1 MAILQQLGWLFL
13 KSVPTIIVFLL
24 FYWFLRANFFKPLE
38 RTLAERNARITK
50 ARAEAEAV
58 QAAAKEK
65 VHSYED
71 ALRKARAGVFAEQE
85 TSRQAALD
93 ERAKLLTSVRKL
105 EQEAVRKEKER
116 IAREFDA
123 AKAQLEGESAKLAGQ
138 IVKMILERPAAPLA
152 GAPR

>member
-13 KSVPTIIVFLL
+13 KSVPTIILFLL

-38 RTLAERNARITK
+38 RTLAERTARITK

-65 VHSYED
+65 VHTYED
-71 ALRKARAGVFAEQE
+71 ALKKARAGVFAEQE
-85 TSRQAALD
+85 AARQATLD
-93 ERAKLLTSVRKL
+93 ERAKLLNSVRKL

-116 IAREFDA
+116 IAREFEA
-123 AKAQLEGESAKLAGQ
+123 ARAQLEGESTNLAGR
-138 IVKMILERPAAPLA
+138 IAKMILERPSAPLR
-152 GAPR
+152 GTR

>member
-13 KSVPTIIVFLL
+13 KSVPTIIIFLL

-93 ERAKLLTSVRKL
+93 ERAKLLSSVRKL
-105 EQEAVRKEKER
+105 EQELVRKEKER
-116 IAREFDA
+116 IAREFGA
-123 AKAQLEGESAKLAGQ
+123 ARAQLESESANLAGQ
-138 IVKMILERPAAPLA
+138 IVKMILERPAAPLS
-152 GAPR
+152 GAR